1 MSPLKGERH
10 IGVPNWTAS
19 KRSGRTNGYQV
30 RGISHSGQKKES
42 AESLRSKFQ
51 QLILKKGQVLSES
64 RFKKKKKKRLI
75 SCSGF
80 SPVNAKNQKGPC
92 KKANLKQPQPRAK
105 RRSKAHRPWT
115 AGLLRLRLSC
125 WTDPNGEDGISPWTS
140 RFGVKLVQGRI
151 PGLIRSTLLEPK
163 FSL

>member
-51 QLILKKGQVLSES
+51 QLILKKGHVLSES
-64 RFKKKKKKRLI
+64 RFKKKKKIDLLQRIFPSKCKESEGPL
-75 SCSGF
+75 
-80 SPVNAKNQKGPC
+80 QKGKPET
-92 KKANLKQPQPRAK
+92 ATAQSQEAVQSTSTMDSRAIEAQTLMLD
-105 RRSKAHRPWT
+105 RS
-115 AGLLRLRLSC
+115 
-125 WTDPNGEDGISPWTS
+125 
-140 RFGVKLVQGRI
+140 
-151 PGLIRSTLLEPK
+151 
-163 FSL
+163 

>member
-64 RFKKKKKKRLI
+64 RFKKKKKKDL
-75 SCSGF
+75 
-80 SPVNAKNQKGPC
+80 SPA
-92 KKANLKQPQPRAK
+92 ADFPQ
-105 RRSKAHRPWT
+105 
-115 AGLLRLRLSC
+115 
-125 WTDPNGEDGISPWTS
+125 
-140 RFGVKLVQGRI
+140 
-151 PGLIRSTLLEPK
+151 
-163 FSL
+163 